1 MARSARAP
9 RCTPP
14 PRWRAGSPCRSPSST
29 SGARRPPTAR
39 ACSTRHAATCTR
51 TGSPSAARR
60 SPATPISASWSSS
73 ASVATTCC
81 SSAPTDTHASSRW
94 CSGARPSSC
103 CGTVPARC
111 SWRVERWRWAPPGLV
126 NHVLELP
133 EALGH
138 LRELLHAAAGPL
150 GHRANRL
157 HAAIDGGGEPLQC
170 RLAVLDDLA
179 QHAQR
184 QEPAL
189 PPLLLEDDLRK
200 GDGGQVLAG
209 VVLEDLHVLASLH
222 PAPDLVER
230 HVAALARVVELAVA
244 VAFDES
250 AHRPL
255 PAITAPRAGTTFDG
269 NLH

>member
-1 MARSARAP
+1 
-9 RCTPP
+9 
-14 PRWRAGSPCRSPSST
+14 
-29 SGARRPPTAR
+29 
-39 ACSTRHAATCTR
+39 
-51 TGSPSAARR
+51 
-60 SPATPISASWSSS
+60 
-73 ASVATTCC
+73 
-81 SSAPTDTHASSRW
+81 
-94 CSGARPSSC
+94 
-103 CGTVPARC
+103 
-111 SWRVERWRWAPPGLV
+111 
-126 NHVLELP
+126 VLELP

-189 PPLLLEDDLRK
+189 PPLLLEDDLRE

-209 VVLEDLHVLASLH
+209 VVLEDLHVLAGLY

-230 HVAALARVVELAVA
+230 HVAALARVVELAIA
-244 VAFDES
+244 IALDES
-250 AHRPL
+250 AQDRKSTRLNSSHDQ
-255 PAITAPRAGTTFDG
+255 I
-269 NLH
+269 